1 MKRAFSR
8 QTQERLKPIKFI
20 RPSNPF
26 KKVMFQQNYGANMY
40 TGFTGSTTEKVGG
53 STQNSGTT
61 STAYLKEFYR
71 LPSLSKSDQMEIISE
86 LT

>member
-1 MKRAFSR
+1 
-8 QTQERLKPIKFI
+8 
-20 RPSNPF
+20 
-26 KKVMFQQNYGANMY
+26 MY
-40 TGFTGSTTEKVGG
+40 TGFTGSTAEKVGG

-61 STAYLKEFYR
+61 STAYLKDFYR